1 MSASVVAAAE
11 IRHVKSCPFYSTRT
25 NNVEDALMSDEKT
38 EEPTDK
44 KLEDARRDGEVSRSS
59 DFSDALSMAGALI
72 ALVATAPLFRDGLH
86 EIVSVPLSFVGQDR
100 TMQQIQ
106 VDLFRVGAAALKLI
120 LPCLLAAALA
130 STGGSIAQVGFR
142 IATKPVTPNMQAVN
156 PVSGIKRIFSAKS
169 LIDCA
174 KMVFKA
180 IILGWVMWRSIK
192 WLFPLV
198 AGSIYQPLGGLSLM
212 FWNMLTK
219 FGMVS
224 VGIFLLVG
232 AIDIKLQGFLFIK
245 KMKMS
250 KDEVKREYK
259 EQEGSPELKG
269 ERRRLAR
276 ELAMTPPKP
285 RIGLAN
291 VLIVNPTHFAVALR
305 YVPDEHPL
313 PVVIAKGMDAGAA
326 SLRLAAREAGVPI
339 IGNPPVARALYK
351 VTLNQPVPEEL
362 FETVAAILRWVNA
375 IGASRPPASPSHSF
389 PN

>member
-1 MSASVVAAAE
+1 
-11 IRHVKSCPFYSTRT
+11 
-25 NNVEDALMSDEKT
+25 MSDEKT